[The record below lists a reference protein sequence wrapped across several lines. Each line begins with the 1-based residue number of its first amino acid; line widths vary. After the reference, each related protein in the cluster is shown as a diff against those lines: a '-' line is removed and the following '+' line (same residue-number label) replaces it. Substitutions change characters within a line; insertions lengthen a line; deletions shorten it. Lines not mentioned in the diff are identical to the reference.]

1 VALGLVPAAAA
12 AQAKYP
18 DDCAQPAKSALLVTG
33 CAVLDAF
40 MAAFNARD
48 VPAWAASLNFPHVRL
63 SAGEVLVWNTP
74 AEFVANTDIGRLAR
88 TGWGRSAW
96 DWRHHV
102 QSADDKLHFL
112 VQFSRYGEG
121 DRLIASYESLY
132 IVTRKDGHWGVQARS
147 SYAGISV
154 SEPKAR

>member
-1 VALGLVPAAAA
+1 
-12 AQAKYP
+12 
-18 DDCAQPAKSALLVTG
+18 LLETG

-48 VPAWAASLNFPHVRL
+48 VPGWAATLNFPHVRL
-63 SAGEVLVWNTP
+63 SAGEVLVWATQ
-74 AEFVANTDIGRLAR
+74 AEFTAKNDIGRLAR
-88 TGWGRSAW
+88 AGWGRCAW
-96 DWRHHV
+96 DWRHLV
-102 QSADDKLHFL
+102 QSSDDKLHFL

-132 IVTRKDGHWGVQARS
+132 IVTRQDDHWGVQARS